1 VDASKG
7 SGSRWTALAQS
18 LATRLLPAPESL
30 EGDQLLRSLRWAN
43 ANSRGRG
50 CRRLA
55 RSPGDG
61 AHQHLH
67 AALSDPAPG
76 VRTAAA
82 WALGERATPVDADLL
97 LDFATRE
104 RMDEPRLAGA
114 VAAVRC
120 GARVGEGWLV
130 LERAARRTLHTC
142 YGPKLVAELSGAG
155 PAEVG
160 QRWRQILAPG
170 SLDAPDALCPVAPL
184 AHRQRLRAALDDDF
198 EQRAIFLELAAQ
210 QDPADHD
217 RLVARFRQGGRRESH
232 AVALALGLHGDG
244 RGLPLLI
251 RQLRAMD
258 TDPGH
263 GFAGRRVAA
272 VAIGRLGDPGAAA
285 AVCAALEAEAL
296 EYEGRPGAGLGIQY
310 PVRMSLVAALGE
322 LGERRSADVLAAY
335 LGNTH
340 GSAMG
345 GFYLPAMDAL
355 WKLGDVASLEARLE
369 GPEDIA
375 VNAAGVLFALGH
387 IERIGR
393 GGERLRPRASA
404 IFQRSLAAASPS

>member
-1 VDASKG
+1 MDGRKG
-7 SGSRWTALAQS
+7 QGRRWSALAVA
-18 LATRLLPAPESL
+18 LATRLLPSPESL
-30 EGDQLLRSLRWAN
+30 EGDQLLRVSRWAD
-43 ANSRGRG
+43 ASSRGRSFRQLARDESDAAL
-50 CRRLA
+50 RRLQEGLA
-55 RSPGDG
+55 
-61 AHQHLH
+61 
-67 AALSDPAPG
+67 DPAPG

-82 WALGERATPVDADLL
+82 WALGERSRAADADRLL
-97 LDFATRE
+97 EFAGNE

-120 GARVGEGWLV
+120 GAPVRDGWEV
-130 LERAARRTLHTC
+130 VERAARRTLLTC
-142 YGPKLVAELSGAG
+142 YGPKMVAELSGTG
-155 PAEVG
+155 PSEMA

-170 SLDAPDALCPVAPL
+170 SPAPPDALVPTPPR
-184 AHRQRLRAALDDDF
+184 AHRGRLRAALDQDF
-198 EQRAIFLELAAQ
+198 EQRALFLELAAQ
-210 QDPADHD
+210 QDPDDHG

-244 RGLPLLI
+244 RGLPLLT

-272 VAIGRLGDPGAAA
+272 QAIGRLGDPGAAG
-285 AVCAALEAEAL
+285 VICAALEAEAL

-322 LGERRSADVLAAY
+322 LGDPRSADVLAAY

-355 WKLGDVASLEARLE
+355 WKVGDAAALEARLD

-375 VNAAGVLFALGH
+375 VNAAGVLVALGRL
-387 IERIGR
+387 ERVGSD
-393 GGERLRPRASA
+393 GGKLRPRAAA
-404 IFQRSLAAASPS
+404 IFRRSLAAAQSA